1 MATSTTINGFP
12 KPELSDVPNIETAVG
27 NFADAVDSRV
37 IPIFA
42 TTGARDTAISA
53 PSFGMHAAVS
63 GTGEVYYYNGTAWVS
78 AVPRTIYKTSNE
90 TVTSSTTLQ
99 NDNDFFLSVEANAL
113 YVVELDLFL
122 TGNGGGTGDFRS
134 LWTFPSGSVGKRM
147 RVALQE
153 GAAAST
159 PDDMKAPCSTL
170 ADPDQDTGTI
180 GTATSEGSLFK
191 ETMTIDTAGTSGTLQ
206 FTWCQASSNSTATTV
221 HAGSVMRCWKVG

>member
-1 MATSTTINGFP
+1 VATSTTINGFP

-99 NDNDFFLSVEANAL
+99 NDNDFFLNVEANSL
-113 YVVELDLFL
+113 YIVDLTLAL
-122 TGNGGGTGDFRS
+122 TGNSGGDFRS
-134 LWTFPSGSVGKRM
+134 LWTYPSGATGTRH
-147 RVALQE
+147 RIALQH
-153 GAAAST
+153 GGT
-159 PDDMKAPCSTL
+159 VPDDLKAPVSSI
-170 ADPDQDTGTI
+170 ADTNQDTGTL
-180 GTATSEGSLFK
+180 GTDLTEQSIFK
-191 ETMTIDTAGTSGTLQ
+191 EWLTFDTAGTSGTLQ
-206 FTWCQASSNSTATTV
+206 FTWCQRVSSGTATTV
-221 HAGSVMRCWKVG
+221 RAGSVMQVWKVG